1 MPPGSSPAGP
11 GAAARGSTLGRN
23 SCRGATG
30 ARGGSR
36 AAAAREAA
44 AREPEGRAAMAARA
58 AGVFDTW
65 EPSGAQPRAHTM
77 TLLGCRS
84 GR

>member
-44 AREPEGRAAMAARA
+44 ARDPDGREAMAAALGGDRA
-58 AGVFDTW
+58 
-65 EPSGAQPRAHTM
+65 SGKVRFPEKGT
-77 TLLGCRS
+77 S
-84 GR
+84 P

>member
-44 AREPEGRAAMAARA
+44 ARDPDGRKAMAVALP
-58 AGVFDTW
+58 GVTGDR
-65 EPSGAQPRAHTM
+65 PAC
-77 TLLGCRS
+77 LGEKGTS
-84 GR
+84 P